1 MIRLSKR
8 AEQMPA
14 SPIRK
19 LVPFAQAAKKNGTK
33 VYHLNIGQPDI
44 KTPDLFFDAIR
55 NFSAPVLEYALSQG
69 NADLINSFRDYYR
82 KWGVDFEEDEVIITN
97 GGSEALI
104 LAYSTIGDYDDEVL
118 VPEPFYANYN
128 GFAVQSGMHVKPITT
143 KAEEGFHLPSR
154 EAIEKLITSKTR
166 AIAISNPGNPTG
178 AIYSRGELE
187 MLGELAKKHDLF
199 LIGDEV
205 YREFVYDGLQFTSLM
220 HIKGIE
226 DRVIV
231 IDSISKRYSACGARI
246 GCICSKNKELMKALL
261 KFAQTRLCVPTLEMI
276 GATYLANTTKEYFA
290 EVNEEYRKRRDIVYN
305 ALRAIPGVVC
315 EKPAGA
321 FYVMAKLPLDDADE
335 FAKWMLTDF
344 SLDKETTMV
353 APGAGFYATPGLGRN
368 EIRIAYVLNEKDLSR
383 AMYLLAEGIK
393 AYKQAKGLK

>member
-1 MIRLSKR
+1 LIRLSKR

-19 LVPFAQAAKKNGTK
+19 LVPFAQTAKKNGTK

-69 NADLINSFRDYYR
+69 NIDLINSFRDYYK
-82 KWGVDFEEDEVIITN
+82 KWDIDFEEDEVIITN

-104 LAYSTIGDYDDEVL
+104 LAYSAIGDYGDEVL

-128 GFAVQSGMHVKPITT
+128 GFAVQAGMHVKPITT
-143 KAEEGFHLPSR
+143 KAEEGFHLPSKD
-154 EAIEKLITSKTR
+154 EIEKLITPNTK

-178 AIYSRGELE
+178 AIYSREELE
-187 MLGELAKKHDLF
+187 MLGELAIKHDLF

-205 YREFVYDGLQFTSLM
+205 YREFVYDGLKYTSLM

-246 GCICSKNKELMKALL
+246 GCLCSKNKELMKAIM
-261 KFAQTRLCVPTLEMI
+261 KFAQARLCVPTLEMV
-276 GATYLANTTKEYFA
+276 GAVHLANTPKEYFD
-290 EVNEEYRKRRDIVYN
+290 EVNQEYQKRRDIVYK
-305 ALRAIPGVVC
+305 ALREIPGVVC
-315 EKPAGA
+315 EKPTGA
-321 FYVMAKLPLDDADE
+321 FYVMAKLPVDDADE

-344 SLDKETTMV
+344 SLNKETTMV
-353 APGAGFYATPGLGRN
+353 APGAGFYATPGLGKN
-368 EIRIAYVLNEKDLSR
+368 EIRIAYVLNEKDLTK

-393 AYKQAKGLK
+393 KYRAVKGL

>member
-8 AEQMPA
+8 AELMPA

-19 LVPFAQAAKKNGTK
+19 LVPFAQAAKKKGTK

-44 KTPDLFFDAIR
+44 KTPDLFFEAIR
-55 NFSAPVLEYALSQG
+55 KFDAPVLEYALSQG
-69 NADLINSFRDYYR
+69 NIDLINSFREYYK
-82 KWGVDFEEDEVIITN
+82 KWNINFEEDEIIITN

-104 LAYSTIGDYDDEVL
+104 LAYSAIGDYDDEVL

-128 GFAVQSGMHVKPITT
+128 GFAVQAGMRVKPITT
-143 KAEEGFHLPSR
+143 KAEEGFHLPSK
-154 EAIEKLITSKTR
+154 EEIEKLITPKTR

-178 AIYSRGELE
+178 AIYTEKELE
-187 MLGELAKKHDLF
+187 MLGELSKKHDLF

-205 YREFVYDGLQFTSLM
+205 YREFVYDGLKFTSLM

-246 GCICSKNKELMKALL
+246 GCICSKNKEFMSAIMR
-261 KFAQTRLCVPTLEMI
+261 FAQARLCVPTLEMI
-276 GATYLANTTKEYFA
+276 GATYLANTTKEYFL
-290 EVNEEYRKRRDIVYN
+290 EVNQEYKKRRDIVYK
-305 ALRAIPGVVC
+305 ALQEIPGVIC
-315 EKPAGA
+315 EKPMGA
-321 FYVMAKLPLDDADE
+321 FYVMAKLPIDDADE

-344 SLDKETTMV
+344 SLDNETTMV
-353 APGAGFYATPGLGRN
+353 APGAGFYATPGLGKN
-368 EIRIAYVLNEKDLSR
+368 EVRIAYVLKEENLAR
-383 AMYLLAEGIK
+383 AMHLLAEGIK
-393 AYKQAKGLK
+393 EYRKVKGL

>member
-44 KTPDLFFDAIR
+44 KTPELFFEAIR
-55 NFSAPVLEYALSQG
+55 KFDAPVLEYALSQG
-69 NADLINSFRDYYR
+69 SIDLINSFREYYK
-82 KWGVDFEEDEVIITN
+82 KWDINFDEDEIIITN

-104 LAYSTIGDYDDEVL
+104 LAYSAVGDYNDEVL

-128 GFAVQSGMHVKPITT
+128 GFAVQAGMKVKPITT
-143 KAEEGFHLPSR
+143 KAEEGFHLPKM
-154 EAIEKLITSKTR
+154 EEIERLITPQTR

-178 AIYSRGELE
+178 AVYTREELE

-205 YREFVYDGLQFTSLM
+205 YREFVYDGLKYTSLA

-246 GCICSKNKELMKALL
+246 GCICSKNKELMKAVM
-261 KFAQTRLCVPTLEMI
+261 KFAQARLCVPTLEMV
-276 GATYLANTTKEYFA
+276 GAKELVHTTKEYFS
-290 EVNEEYRKRRDIVYN
+290 EVNQEYQKRRDIVYN
-305 ALRAIPGVVC
+305 ALKGIPGVVC
-315 EKPAGA
+315 EKPMGA
-321 FYVMAKLPLDDADE
+321 FYVMAKLPIDDADE

-344 SLDKETTMV
+344 SINKETTMV
-353 APGAGFYATPGLGRN
+353 APGAGFYATPGLGKN
-368 EIRIAYVLNEKDLSR
+368 EIRIAYILKGEDLNK
-383 AMYLLAEGIK
+383 AMYILAEGIK
-393 AYKQAKGLK
+393 EYRRQKGLE

>member
-8 AEQMPA
+8 AEEMPS

-44 KTPDLFFDAIR
+44 KTPELFFDEVKK
-55 NFSAPVLEYALSQG
+55 FSSPVLEYALSQG
-69 NADLINSFRDYYR
+69 DIDLINSFREYYK
-82 KWGVDFEEDEVIITN
+82 KWDIDFAEDEIIITN

-104 LAYSTIGDYDDEVL
+104 MAYSVIGDYGDEVL

-128 GFAVQSGMHVKPITT
+128 GFATQSGMKVKPITT
-143 KAEEGFHLPSR
+143 KPEEGFHLPKK
-154 EAIEKLITSKTR
+154 EEIEKLITPHTR

-178 AIYSRGELE
+178 AVYTRQELE
-187 MLGELAKKHDLF
+187 MLGEIAKKHDLF

-205 YREFVYDGLQFTSLM
+205 YREFVYDGLKYTSLM

-246 GCICSKNKELMKALL
+246 GCLCSKNKDVMKAVM
-261 KFAQTRLCVPTLEMI
+261 KFAQARLCVPTLEMI
-276 GATYLANTTKEYFA
+276 GAKVLIHTSKKYFEEVHHEYQ
-290 EVNEEYRKRRDIVYN
+290 KRRDIVYN
-305 ALRAIPGVVC
+305 ALKEIPGVVC

-321 FYVMAKLPLDDADE
+321 FYVMAKLPVDNSEE

-344 SLDKETTMV
+344 NINKETTMV
-353 APGAGFYATPGLGRN
+353 APGAGFYATPGLGTTEVRL
-368 EIRIAYVLNEKDLSR
+368 AYVLNENDLKK

-393 AYKQAKGLK
+393 AYRKAKGL